1 MVPES
6 TTTAGDIAAMIDHT
20 LLKPD
25 ATAAMVTQLCE
36 EARRYHFA
44 SVCINPV
51 YVPLAHTL
59 LAESG
64 VPVCTVIGFPLG
76 ASRTPVK
83 VFEAQQAISDGA
95 AEIDMVMNIGL
106 LRSGDTHG
114 VEADIASVVESA
126 RGADVKVI
134 LETCLL
140 TDEEK
145 VLACRAAENGG
156 ARWVKTSTG
165 FSAGG
170 ATVHD
175 VRLLREAVGD
185 RLGVKASGGIRTRDD
200 AIAMLDA
207 GASRLGCSRSVDIVR
222 DRS

>member
-1 MVPES
+1 M
-6 TTTAGDIAAMIDHT
+6 AADRDGLASIIDHT
-20 LLKPD
+20 LLRPD
-25 ATAAMVTQLCE
+25 ATRDDIARLCA
-36 EARRYHFA
+36 EAVEWGFKA
-44 SVCINPV
+44 VCVNPV
-51 YVPLAHTL
+51 WVELA
-59 LAESG
+59 SG
-64 VPVCTVIGFPLG
+64 ALRGERPVVCSVAGFPLG
-76 ASRTPVK
+76 AGRTK
-83 VFEAQQAISDGA
+83 AAEASTAVDDGA